1 MAKTGFVLK
10 GQGAALIA
18 TAIALAWRLVLDPF
32 LGDHLPYLTF
42 FVAIG
47 FATWYA
53 GLAAA
58 LTATLLGGL
67 AAVWFFIPPR
77 FSLAVNDVSQLVGL
91 VTYGMVSLT
100 FVAFGQVMNQA
111 RQRAE
116 ELAQGLRVTKER
128 LTLAQQASQI
138 GSFDWNLEAGVNT
151 WSPELYD
158 IYGIRPEE
166 FSHTQEAWER
176 YLHPDDR
183 DEMVRAVEQ
192 SRTSGSGEDREFRI
206 IRPNG
211 EIRWLVGRWRWIK
224 DRSGQPIRL
233 TGVNIDITER
243 KRIDDILHE
252 SEARTRAIFE
262 SALDALIT
270 MDAEGRVQD
279 WNPRRRTDVRIQSI
293 SGHRTEHRRADH
305 STVFT

>member
-1 MAKTGFVLK
+1 MVTTSFVLK

-18 TAIALAWRLVLDPF
+18 TAIALVWRLALDPF

-42 FVAIG
+42 FMAIG

-77 FSLAVNDVSQLVGL
+77 FSLAVNEVSQVVGL

-100 FVAFGQVMNQA
+100 FVAFGQVMNRA
-111 RQRAE
+111 RRRAE
-116 ELAQGLRVTKER
+116 ALAQGLRATEER

-138 GSFDWNLEAGVNT
+138 GSFDWNLETGVNT

-166 FSHTQEAWER
+166 FGDTQGAWER

-183 DEMVRAVEQ
+183 GKMVHAIEQ
-192 SRTSGSGEDREFRI
+192 SRTSGGAEDREFRI

-211 EIRWLVGRWRWIK
+211 EIRWLVGRWRWIS
-224 DRSGQPIRL
+224 DLSGQPVRL

-243 KRIDDILHE
+243 KRADDVVRE

-293 SGHRTEHRRADH
+293 SGRRADDRRADH
-305 STVFT
+305 SAAFT